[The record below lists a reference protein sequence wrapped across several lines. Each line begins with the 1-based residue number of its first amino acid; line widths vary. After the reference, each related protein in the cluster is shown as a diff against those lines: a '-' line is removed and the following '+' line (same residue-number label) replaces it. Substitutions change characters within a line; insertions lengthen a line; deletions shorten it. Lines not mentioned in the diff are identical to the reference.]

1 MRIDDALF
9 GAVLIAAA
17 AAILTVAWGLPEM
30 PGQAFGP
37 SLVPAIVGTG
47 FLTCGSILIAGRLRR
62 PGVGGLVEL
71 DESARLPGRWLDAAL
86 VLAVIVSS
94 IVLWDDLGFLI
105 TSVIAMTLLIGRL
118 RGRWL
123 SSAVVAVAA
132 CVIVDLLFRRGL
144 LVPLPLGPL
153 TGILW

>member
-17 AAILTVAWGLPEM
+17 AAILVVAWGLPEM

-37 SLVPAIVGTG
+37 SLVPAIVGAG
-47 FLTCGSILIAGRLRR
+47 FLTCGAILIIGRLRA
-62 PGVGGLVEL
+62 PTGGRLIEPV
-71 DESARLPGRWLDAAL
+71 DSARSAGRWLDAGL
-86 VLAVIVSS
+86 VLAVVVSA
-94 IVLWDDLGFLI
+94 ILLWDRLGFLI

-132 CVIVDLLFRRGL
+132 CVVVDLLFRRGL

-153 TGILW
+153 TGVLW